1 MNFFDPPVVWIHLVF
16 SSIWVGGSIFLG
28 LVLAPLL
35 KKTMPDLNERISF
48 MVLVG
53 RRFNY
58 LGGSSLIILVITGI
72 YNARSFFDQPSMLF
86 ESSYGYIL
94 LTKIVLVCILIIIY
108 IIHVLILNKNVERQI
123 VERQV
128 PDEYFI
134 SLRSKIILLGR
145 VTVGLS
151 IAILFLAALLDRGVP
166 GWT

>member
-1 MNFFDPPVVWIHLVF
+1 M
-16 SSIWVGGSIFLG
+16 
-28 LVLAPLL
+28 
-35 KKTMPDLNERISF
+35 
-48 MVLVG
+48 
-53 RRFNY
+53 
-58 LGGSSLIILVITGI
+58 
-72 YNARSFFDQPSMLF
+72 
-86 ESSYGYIL
+86 L
-94 LTKIVLVCILIIIY
+94 LTKIVLVCVLIIIY

-151 IAILFLAALLDRGVP
+151 IAILLLAALLDRGVP